1 LLGVATALDEAAVAA
16 ISERAGRARFEE
28 VEVFFASRFAAFD
41 VDDGSAARREGDV
54 VTGES

>member
-1 LLGVATALDEAAVAA
+1 MATAFDEAAVAA